1 MGMEHRPWISETG
14 KTGETG
20 ETGETRFVNY
30 IYPTSRLARHL
41 VSQRKA
47 LSANL

>member
-14 KTGETG
+14 KTG

-30 IYPTSRLARHL
+30 IYPTSRLARHF

>member
-1 MGMEHRPWISETG
+1 MGMEHRPWIN
-14 KTGETG
+14 ETG